1 MTPFQSIVL
10 GIVQGLTEFLPISS
24 SGHLVIV
31 PYLLGWQLIPSDAF
45 IFDVLVQVATLVAV
59 IAYFWKDLVEIA
71 QQMLHCLLAKKPFAA
86 SQARLGW
93 YLLLSTLPAGFLGL
107 LLKETVEQA
116 FASARVTGFF
126 LLLTALLLSIA
137 EKAGKRNVDL
147 DQINWKDALWIG
159 FSQVL
164 AIFPGVSRSG
174 ATIAGGMTRNLDRA
188 SAARFAFLM
197 SIPVMLAAGFLA
209 FIDLIQIQQTINQTG
224 AGNNNLILSFTPGF
238 IASAITGYLSIRWL
252 IGYLKEHSLYL
263 FALYCSILGIIIVIT
278 SYLN

>member
-1 MTPFQSIVL
+1 MTLFQSILL

-31 PYLLGWQLIPSDAF
+31 PYLLGWELVPSDAF

-59 IAYFWKDLVEIA
+59 IAYFWKDLLKIM
-71 QQMLHCLLAKKPFAA
+71 QQMLRCLGEKRPFAD

-93 YLLLSTLPAGFLGL
+93 FLLISTLPAGLLGL
-107 LLKETVEQA
+107 LLKDSVERA
-116 FASARVTGFF
+116 FASPRMTGFF
-126 LLLTALLLSIA
+126 LIGTALLLFIA

-147 DQINWKDALWIG
+147 DDIDWKDALWIG

-209 FIDLIQIQQTINQTG
+209 FIDLIQLQQTINQTG
-224 AGNNNLILSFTPGF
+224 ASNNNLILSFAPGF
-238 IASAITGYLSIRWL
+238 LAAAITGYLSIRWL
-252 IGYLKEHSLYL
+252 IGYLKKHPLYL
-263 FALYCSILGIIIVIT
+263 FALYCSILGIFIVIT
-278 SYLN
+278 SFVN